1 MHIEQVKTGKHRCT
15 DLLLIADPDR
25 HMIDRYLDR
34 GELFALY
41 DGEELKSVCVVT
53 AESETLCELKNLATV
68 ETARNR
74 GYASALIRHI
84 LDICRNRFSVIQAG
98 TGDFPK
104 TIRFY
109 EKCGFT
115 PHSGFFHRSLSGTD
129 LRGRHIVDRYDLP
142 EAGTASGKKPACKNI
157 VLTAQHECTRNRHA
171 VGHHHVCCDIFS
183 IRSCFSENAFPSFEG
198 INCQTSK
205 PPSFNQVCP
214 APGSGYKNTC
224 LFRESHDRS
233 DIALSSGNTF
243 LLTDLNGAVYN
254 QSPGISAGRIRH
266 TRMADGH
273 G

>member
-53 AESETLCELKNLATV
+53 AECELKNLATV

-98 TGDFPK
+98 TDDFPK

-115 PHSGFFHRSLSGTD
+115 VSHRTPDFFTD
-129 LRGRHIVDRYDLP
+129 HYP
-142 EAGTASGKKPACKNI
+142 ELI
-157 VLTAQHECTRNRHA
+157 YE
-171 VGHHHVCCDIFS
+171 
-183 IRSCFSENAFPSFEG
+183 EG
-198 INCQTSK
+198 I
-205 PPSFNQVCP
+205 
-214 APGSGYKNTC
+214 
-224 LFRESHDRS
+224 
-233 DIALSSGNTF
+233 
-243 LLTDLNGAVYN
+243 LLTDMIYLKQELLQVKNRPAKT
-254 QSPGISAGRIRH
+254 SC
-266 TRMADGH
+266 
-273 G
+273 

>member
-1 MHIEQVKTGKHRCT
+1 MHIEQVKTGKHRFL
-15 DLLLIADPDR
+15 DLLLIADPDQ

-68 ETARNR
+68 ETAKNR

-115 PHSGFFHRSLSGTD
+115 VSHHTPDFFTD
-129 LRGRHIVDRYDLP
+129 HCP
-142 EAGTASGKKPACKNI
+142 EPI
-157 VLTAQHECTRNRHA
+157 YE
-171 VGHHHVCCDIFS
+171 
-183 IRSCFSENAFPSFEG
+183 EG
-198 INCQTSK
+198 I
-205 PPSFNQVCP
+205 
-214 APGSGYKNTC
+214 
-224 LFRESHDRS
+224 
-233 DIALSSGNTF
+233 
-243 LLTDLNGAVYN
+243 LLTDMIYLKQFLLQVKNRPAKT
-254 QSPGISAGRIRH
+254 SC
-266 TRMADGH
+266 
-273 G
+273 